1 MRIGEASASGASAAA
16 TPYARFSQRAAN
28 YSDVLVGDAHLR
40 QLVPHEHAFYEGDA
54 QTHIYRIK
62 SGMMR
67 LYRLLADGRRQVI
80 AFRLPG
86 HLIGLTEDGT
96 QFCSAEALTEV
107 VLQCVPLSIVYRRMQ
122 EEPRFGSELV
132 RCLAVE
138 LAETRNQVAI
148 LNRRS
153 ALEKLATFVLGF
165 LTWTGEDTKL
175 ELELHMGREDIADYL
190 GLTVETV
197 SRSFAKLKAQGV
209 VSLPRAQTIIIH
221 DIGRLIALAAGALKV
236 DDSDS

>member
-1 MRIGEASASGASAAA
+1 MLEARISDPSTEYRRSHPRSEG
-16 TPYARFSQRAAN
+16 FSDAL
-28 YSDVLVGDAHLR
+28 LVDAPVRL
-40 QLVPHEHAFYEGDA
+40 LAPHEHIFYEGDA
-54 QTHIYRIK
+54 QTHIYRVK

-86 HLIGLTEDGT
+86 HLIGLGDQET
-96 QFCSAEALTEV
+96 QFCSAESLTSV

-138 LAETRNQVAI
+138 LAETRNQVVF

-153 ALEKLATFVLGF
+153 ALEKLATFILGF
-165 LTWTGEDTKL
+165 LTWSGEDTRL

-209 VSLPRAQTIIIH
+209 VSLPRTQMIIIH
-221 DIGRLIALAAGALKV
+221 DIGRLIALAAGAIR
-236 DDSDS
+236 DDEPHT